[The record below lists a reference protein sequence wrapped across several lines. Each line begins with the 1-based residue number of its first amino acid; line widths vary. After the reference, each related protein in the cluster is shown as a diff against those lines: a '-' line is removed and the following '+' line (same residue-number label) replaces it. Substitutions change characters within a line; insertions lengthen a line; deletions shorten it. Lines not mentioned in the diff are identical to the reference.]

1 MGAGAG
7 VRDAGSG
14 GAAVFGRH
22 AAGTGG
28 RPAGDGAAAGGR
40 CAAGCPFAAGARR
53 PACACWPAVL
63 RWSWVP
69 GWSAPCWPGVVRCLR
84 RPQRR
89 SRVGAFAAAACPPA
103 AATGPPAAGGGPAG
117 AGAGPP
123 GVAAGPP
130 GVAAGP
136 PGVAAGP
143 PGVAAGPPGVAAG
156 PPGVDVCLGTIGG
169 RAVSRESRRVGG
181 NSSGTAV
188 SGSQGVSW
196 PAHGSTGGVVAQSVG
211 SSEGGSGGSGGSAGA
226 GRRRDHQARFGSGGG
241 TAAAPL
247 QRAGACAVAGS
258 VLRGSLPTSVGSA
271 LRRESSERPAAV
283 VPFPALSSG
292 SPAAGVAS
300 PGCWSAIRRSP
311 PGAFLGRLSPG

>member
-7 VRDAGSG
+7 VRHAGS

-28 RPAGDGAAAGGR
+28 RPAGNGAAAGGR
-40 CAAGCPFAAGARR
+40 WAGGCPSGAGGRR
-53 PACACWPAVL
+53 PAGACWPAVL

-69 GWSAPCWPGVVRCLR
+69 GWSAMPCWPGVVRCLR

-89 SRVGAFAAAACPPA
+89 GRVGAFPAAACPPA
-103 AATGPPAAGGGPAG
+103 AAAGPPAAGGGPAG
-117 AGAGPP
+117 AAGAGAGPAAAGVGPP
-123 GVAAGPP
+123 GVA
-130 GVAAGP
+130 V
-136 PGVAAGP
+136 
-143 PGVAAGPPGVAAG
+143 G
-156 PPGVDVCLGTIGG
+156 PPGVDVCLGAIGG

-188 SGSQGVSW
+188 SGSHGVSW

-211 SSEGGSGGSGGSAGA
+211 SSEAGSGGSAGA

-258 VLRGSLPTSVGSA
+258 VVRGSLPTLVGSA

-283 VPFPALSSG
+283 VPVPALSSG

-311 PGAFLGRLSPG
+311 PGAVLGRLSPG